1 MNILLSIFQLVSNL
15 THVRLLISAFLLFSC
30 FNEASAQEKILNLKH
45 YSAEQ
50 GLSDNQVTSITRDHN
65 GFMWIGTKDGL
76 NRYDGHEFHIFKHIS
91 NDTNSICANSIT
103 SLAVDAD
110 SILWIGTA
118 SSGLAS
124 YDFRSGRFKSYNKYR
139 SGFPSNAIN
148 TIAYD
153 KFRNRLWI
161 GFNNGGS
168 GYMSL
173 ENHKYNTVDSARSCY
188 ALLPTGK
195 DIYAGTIARSIYTI
209 IRKTQP
215 DSVRFYSAS
224 TINTIYI
231 AKDSSVWVG
240 AWNNALHRLDLE
252 LNYKQQYFFDKS
264 EKLNNSGDEIYA
276 INEDP
281 SGTLWIGTKLAG
293 LILFDRS
300 KNSFKDNF
308 RFSIP
313 VTTRVNAIFKDDFNR
328 IWIATMSGLYLY
340 DPTQNQFDITYL
352 PVPKNTITCHIHG
365 KCTTPGGIEIVAGDC
380 GLFYKDKMS
389 SSFTHKEFI
398 YEKSPL
404 QLTEIFQTSDNKIF
418 VGTNKTLF
426 ELDTL
431 NMSLIKMN
439 RLVSYETFSFFS
451 IYASTINSIAEFK
464 SSDKSYLIASIYGHI
479 LAIVDPDKKDVGLPF
494 KLQSLKKSDY
504 LDNLVRKIYIDSKN
518 RIWLCGVTKGIQQ
531 LIPMEVDLQ
540 DSLDSQNSIPEL
552 KSWVTF
558 TDNKLTTPVNNIFD
572 MLENRDGTFWVT
584 SQGSGLM
591 KFNPES
597 TSGHFTIIPGNYQSL
612 QGINKDNNGNLWI
625 ITASGILQYDPDKNR
640 YKRYDRSHGIP
651 NGVSGHFFENDNR
664 SLSAGFN
671 SGYIV
676 FNPDSML
683 ANFEKPKVHITRLW
697 VMDQSSDSLL
707 NQELVLPANK
717 NFVKLYLSANC
728 FSFNDQTT
736 FQYQLEGIDDEWR
749 NNASNPLVSYTSLPP
764 GSYNFRFKAT
774 NSDGIESEIAYYQI
788 TVVPPFYKTWYFY
801 SLLILIS
808 GLSIFGLYKYR
819 IRQILKLQEVRNKIA
834 RDLHDDIGSTLGS
847 IHLYSQVAHSKLK
860 GESNED
866 VTNILEKI
874 ASGSREII
882 DKTSDT
888 VWAVKP
894 ENDALSDL
902 YYRMESY
909 AASVLGVAGISFT
922 INCPDHLLNMHLKM
936 DHRKNLFLIFKESLH
951 NTIKY
956 AESSEV
962 HITFSK
968 KDNHLQMKFS
978 DNGKGIVITENKAYN
993 GNGIQNMRK
1002 RAEEI
1007 GGVFAIQTSDSQGTT
1022 ITITL

>member
-1 MNILLSIFQLVSNL
+1 MNILLPIFQFVSDSKN
-15 THVRLLISAFLLFSC
+15 VRILLAVFLLLSSFHV
-30 FNEASAQEKILNLKH
+30 APAQEKILNLKH

-50 GLSDNQVTSITRDHN
+50 GLSDNQVTSITRDQN

-76 NRYDGHEFHIFKHIS
+76 NRYDGHEFHVFKHNI
-91 NDTNSICANSIT
+91 NDTNSISANSIT
-103 SLAVDAD
+103 GLAADAD
-110 SILWIGTA
+110 SILWIATA

-124 YDFRSGRFKSYNKYR
+124 YDFRSGRFKSFNKVR

-148 TIAYD
+148 TIAFDSY
-153 KFRNRLWI
+153 RNRLWI
-161 GFNNGGS
+161 GFNNGGL
-168 GYMSL
+168 GYLSL
-173 ENHKYNTVDSARSCY
+173 EDHKYNTVDSSRSCY
-188 ALLPTGK
+188 ALLPTRH

-209 IRKTQP
+209 NSKTQP
-215 DSVRFYSAS
+215 DSLRFYNAS

-231 AKDSSVWVG
+231 SKDSSVWVG
-240 AWNNALHRLDLE
+240 AWNNALHRLDVE
-252 LNYKQQYFFDKS
+252 LNYKHNYFFDKS
-264 EKLNNSGDEIYA
+264 KKLDNSGDEIYA

-293 LILFDRS
+293 LILFDRI

-313 VTTRVNAIFKDDFNR
+313 VTSRVNAIFKDEFNR
-328 IWIATMSGLYLY
+328 MWIATMSGLYLY

-352 PVPKNTITCHIHG
+352 PVPKNSISCHIHG
-365 KCTTPGGIEIVAGDC
+365 KCITPGGTEIVAGDC
-380 GLFYKDKMS
+380 GLFYKDKNS
-389 SSFTHKEFI
+389 SGFIHKEFI
-398 YEKSPL
+398 YENAPL
-404 QLTEIFQTSDNKIF
+404 QLTEIFQTSKNKIF

-431 NMSLIKMN
+431 HMSLNKMN
-439 RLVSYETFSFFS
+439 RQVSYESFEFFS

-464 SSDKSYLIASIYGHI
+464 SSGKPYLIASIYGHI
-479 LAIVDPDKKDVGLPF
+479 LAIIDPEKMDVGLPY
-494 KLQSLKKSDY
+494 KLHSLKKNDY

-531 LIPMEVDLQ
+531 LIPM
-540 DSLDSQNSIPEL
+540 DSGPHDPLASQSLIPEL
-552 KSWVTF
+552 KSWITY

-572 MLENRDGTFWVT
+572 MIENSDGTFWVT

-591 KFNPES
+591 RFNPES
-597 TSGHFTIIPGNYQSL
+597 TSGQFKIIPGNYQSL
-612 QGINKDNNGNLWI
+612 QGINTDNNGNLWI
-625 ITASGILQYDPDKNR
+625 ITASGILQYDTGKNR

-651 NGVSGHFFENDNR
+651 NGVSGHFFENVNHR
-664 SLSAGFN
+664 LSAGFN

-683 ANFEKPKVHITRLW
+683 ANFEKPKVHITRMW

-707 NQELVLPANK
+707 SEELVLPANK

-736 FQYQLEGIDDEWR
+736 FQYQLEGIDDSWR
-749 NNASNPLVSYTSLPP
+749 NNASNPLITYTSLPP
-764 GSYNFRFKAT
+764 GSYKFKFKAT
-774 NSDGIESEIAYYQI
+774 NSDGIESEIENYQI

-801 SLLILIS
+801 SLLILIT

-956 AESSEV
+956 AECSEV

-968 KDNHLQMKFS
+968 KDNHLQMKFY
-978 DNGKGIVITENKAYN
+978 DNGKGIAVSENRVYN

-1007 GGVFAIQTSDSQGTT
+1007 GGNFALQTNVSQGTT